1 MAEEHSKDLRTLKT
15 STNNPPKRGVSL
27 TRSHSV
33 GGPLQNIDL
42 SQRPSHGFSTVSLPN
57 SLQEVVVSL
66 EAAHSVDSKILNAM
80 DLDWIMFYYYHS
92 RPFGDWEW
100 LSIFSYSYDKKKLGS
115 VNLKLFFQYIV

>member
-1 MAEEHSKDLRTLKT
+1 MAEDQSKDPRTMK
-15 STNNPPKRGVSL
+15 SSANNPPKRGVSL

-42 SQRPSHGFSTVSLPN
+42 SQRPSHGISTVSLPN

-80 DLDWIMFYYYHS
+80 NLQSIMFYY
-92 RPFGDWEW
+92 
-100 LSIFSYSYDKKKLGS
+100 
-115 VNLKLFFQYIV
+115 